1 MCGSTNLLKQDGMFV
16 CQNCGTKY
24 TVNEA
29 GKMMSE
35 GKVDVSGS
43 TVKIDISDE
52 LSNLYQIARRMRDN
66 GNGDAAKYYA
76 FR

>member
-1 MCGSTNLLKQDGMFV
+1 
-16 CQNCGTKY
+16 
-24 TVNEA
+24 
-29 GKMMSE
+29 MSE